1 MEKKFW
7 NVTRAGLRYKIKAFV
22 KITKI
27 NIQTG
32 NNPLLKDFI
41 NSLH

>member
-7 NVTRAGLRYKIKAFV
+7 NVTRTGLRYKIKEFV

-27 NIQTG
+27 NIQTE
-32 NNPLLKDFI
+32 NNLLLKDYI